1 MNDKA
6 DDRHFSQALTLR
18 KGTPVTIRVMR
29 PDDKNRLEAAFAGLD
44 PQSIYTRF
52 FGFRKELPEGPLK
65 RIATIDFVRLLG
77 LVVTTGEGADEIII
91 GSATYVAD
99 TAPDGTREAEV
110 AFTIEEDYQGQGL
123 AGKLLAA
130 MAAIARRHGIT
141 RLVAEVLAGNAAMLS
156 VFQRSS
162 LPMTRKRVEGGVI
175 RVELELSPPPA

>member
-1 MNDKA
+1 MA
-6 DDRHFSQALTLR
+6 R
-18 KGTPVTIRVMR
+18 GT
-29 PDDKNRLEAAFAGLD
+29 
-44 PQSIYTRF
+44 
-52 FGFRKELPEGPLK
+52 
-65 RIATIDFVRLLG
+65 
-77 LVVTTGEGADEIII
+77 
-91 GSATYVAD
+91 
-99 TAPDGTREAEV
+99 EV

-175 RVELELSPPPA
+175 RVELELSLPPA